1 MSGLNCLLLTGI
13 DDEFPLTKFFPLN
26 YENRNALTELLIL
39 TKSFKNCGKGSL
51 QNKNKIFYYRTYIPS
66 LPVQE
71 DNSSVSHS
79 FSDYY
84 IYSYDCNKKKFF
96 LIYYCDLYYK
106 KKDIDGLTNKIMK
119 VLDNNAFDG
128 HDLKREASNQINSLF
143 EQYQKLAPNLGKINP
158 LTEVNINNSSDS
170 INNVSIDSERSRK
183 SLISKKR
190 IDSRIIFPKKKR
202 KKTEEVSVDID
213 DLTTIKEDDS
223 DLSIMFKNNLDDDIN
238 LPQINKWKNIQ
249 MWNFGLCSSLFVIMI
264 VCIIVLYL
272 LK

>member
-1 MSGLNCLLLTGI
+1 MSGLNSLLMTGI
-13 DDEFPLTKFFPLN
+13 DDEIPLTKFFPLN
-26 YENRNALTELLIL
+26 YVNENTLTELLIIS
-39 TKSFKNCGKGSL
+39 KSFKNCGKGSL
-51 QNKNKIFYYRTYIPS
+51 QNKNKIFYYRTYIPT

-84 IYSYDCNKKKFF
+84 IYSYDCNKKKIF
-96 LIYYCDLYYK
+96 LLYYCDLNYK
-106 KKDIDGLTNKIMK
+106 KKDIDSLTNKIMK
-119 VLDNNAFDG
+119 ILDTNPFDG
-128 HDLKREASNQINSLF
+128 HDLKREACVQINSLF
-143 EQYQKLAPNLGKINP
+143 EQYQKLSPNLGKINP
-158 LTEVNINNSSDS
+158 LIEVTINESSGS

-223 DLSIMFKNNLDDDIN
+223 DLSIMFKNNLDEDIN
-238 LPQINKWKNIQ
+238 LAQINKWKNIQ

>member
-1 MSGLNCLLLTGI
+1 MSGLDSLLLTGI

-26 YENRNALTELLIL
+26 YKNQNALTELLIL

-51 QNKNKIFYYRTYIPS
+51 QNKNKIFYYRTYIPT

-96 LIYYCDLYYK
+96 LIYYCDLNYK
-106 KKDIDGLTNKIMK
+106 KKDIDSLTKKIMK
-119 VLDNNAFDG
+119 VLDNNAFEG
-128 HDLKREASNQINSLF
+128 HDLKREACNQINSLF

-158 LTEVNINNSSDS
+158 LTEVTINDSSDS
-170 INNVSIDSERSRK
+170 INNVSIDSGRSIK

-223 DLSIMFKNNLDDDIN
+223 DLSIMFKNNLDEDIN
-238 LPQINKWKNIQ
+238 LTQINKWKNIQ

-264 VCIIVLYL
+264 VCIIMLYSF
-272 LK
+272 K

>member
-1 MSGLNCLLLTGI
+1 MSGLNSLLITGI
-13 DDEFPLTKFFPLN
+13 DDVIPFTKFFPLN
-26 YENRNALTELLIL
+26 YENINTLTELLIL
-39 TKSFKNCGKGSL
+39 SKSFKNCGKGSL
-51 QNKNKIFYYRTYIPS
+51 QNKNKIFYYRTYIPT
-66 LPVQE
+66 LVQD

-96 LIYYCDLYYK
+96 LIYYCDLNYK
-106 KKDIDGLTNKIMK
+106 KKDIDSLTKKIMK
-119 VLDNNAFDG
+119 VLDNNAFEG
-128 HDLKREASNQINSLF
+128 HDLKREACNQINSLF

-158 LTEVNINNSSDS
+158 LTEVTINDSSDS
-170 INNVSIDSERSRK
+170 INNVSIDSGRSIK

-202 KKTEEVSVDID
+202 KKTEVSVDID

-223 DLSIMFKNNLDDDIN
+223 DLSIMFKNNLDEDIN
-238 LPQINKWKNIQ
+238 LTQINKWKNIQ